1 METGDADQRLRIGAN
16 GHLLEPAAAMERGY
30 NMEVFGSLVHVTIPY
45 DAEGGYKKVGRTVSL
60 IG

>member
-30 NMEVFGSLVHVTIPY
+30 NMEVFGSLVHVPC
-45 DAEGGYKKVGRTVSL
+45 DAHGGYKKVGRTVSFL
-60 IG
+60 G